1 MLDKKREATIYVN
14 FMDEKGCDPSDSTNA
29 SYWPDP
35 AESMDTLEDV
45 IRERIYA
52 HPEPIPQ
59 TVSEFRIVV
68 EKIYLSAISSASK
81 TGSVQ
86 EALTQYVESQLSER
100 IWEAI
105 AQVLS
110 NIVDSPNP
118 RKTAD
123 LYACATGLR
132 LRQGIT
138 LTDLAKKYG
147 VSKQALDKQL
157 VSLCEKLDLPPPR
170 MMKSQL
176 SRESYRLSNHRKIK
190 NDKRK

>member
-1 MLDKKREATIYVN
+1 MLDKNREQTIYVN
-14 FMDEKGCDPSDSTNA
+14 LMDEKGCDPSDSTNA

-45 IRERIYA
+45 IRERIWA

-59 TVSEFRIVV
+59 TVSEFRVVV

-81 TGSVQ
+81 TGTVQ

>member
-1 MLDKKREATIYVN
+1 MLDKKRDQTIYVN
-14 FMDEKGCDPSDSTNA
+14 PMDEKGCDPSESTNA

-45 IRERIYA
+45 IRERIWG
-52 HPEPIPQ
+52 HPEPIPK
-59 TVSEFRIVV
+59 TISEFRIVV

-176 SRESYRLSNHRKIK
+176 SRQSYRLANHRKIK
-190 NDKRK
+190 ND

>member
-1 MLDKKREATIYVN
+1 MLDKKRDQTIYVN
-14 FMDEKGCDPSDSTNA
+14 PMDEKGCDPSESTNA

-59 TVSEFRIVV
+59 TVSEFRVVV

>member
-1 MLDKKREATIYVN
+1 
-14 FMDEKGCDPSDSTNA
+14 MDEKGCDPSDSTNA

-35 AESMDTLEDV
+35 SESMDTLEDV
-45 IRERIYA
+45 IRERIWA

-59 TVSEFRIVV
+59 TVSEFRVVV

-81 TGSVQ
+81 TGTVQ
-86 EALTQYVESQLSER
+86 EALTQYVENQLSER

>member
-1 MLDKKREATIYVN
+1 
-14 FMDEKGCDPSDSTNA
+14 MDEKGCDPSESTNA

-176 SRESYRLSNHRKIK
+176 SRESYRLSKQRKIK

>member
-1 MLDKKREATIYVN
+1 MLDKKRDQTIYVN
-14 FMDEKGCDPSDSTNA
+14 PMDEKGCDPSESTNA

-52 HPEPIPQ
+52 HPEPIPK

>member
-1 MLDKKREATIYVN
+1 MDKNETRATYIN
-14 FMDEKGCDPSDSTNA
+14 FMDEKGFDPSDSPNA

-35 AESMDTLEDV
+35 ADSMDSLEDV
-45 IRERIYA
+45 IRERICAYSD
-52 HPEPIPQ
+52 PLPQ
-59 TVSEFRIVV
+59 NLPQFRIVV

-170 MMKSQL
+170 LMKSQL
-176 SRESYRLSNHRKIK
+176 SRKSYRLANHRKIK
-190 NDKRK
+190 NENDK